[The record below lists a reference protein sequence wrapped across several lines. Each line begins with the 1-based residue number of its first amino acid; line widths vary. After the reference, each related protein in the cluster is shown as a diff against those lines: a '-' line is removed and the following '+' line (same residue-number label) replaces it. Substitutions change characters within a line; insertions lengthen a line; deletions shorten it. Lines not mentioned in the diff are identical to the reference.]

1 MRKIPMNKVR
11 EVLRLH
17 FQLGLSA
24 RQSAKATNT
33 KRSTALEYCNRFERI
48 SLKIDEFLNLSE
60 QKQEELLFFKKS
72 VTTKTSKPLPDLQL
86 IHNELKNAKK
96 TKVTL
101 ALLHQEYKEQ
111 HPDGYGYTQF
121 REHYIRYT
129 KKLNPS
135 MRQIHL
141 PGDKVFVDY
150 SGLTM
155 PIVNVKTGEIG
166 KAQIFVAVLGASG
179 YTFVHATLSQKKE
192 DFVLSH
198 TLAYEFFGGAPRIVV
213 PDNLKSAIT
222 YNNKKGVVVNET
234 YADLARHYNMVV
246 EPARPYKPKDKAKAE
261 QGVLGIQRWILA
273 SLRNRTFFSVDELND
288 AISTLIDK
296 YNNKI
301 VKRYDKSRTELYE
314 ELDKPYLQQLPANA
328 YVYREFKIATV
339 NQNYHIMLEKCEY
352 SVPFK
357 YLKQK
362 VEVRHSYRTVEIYH
376 KNSLI
381 ATHPKLYR
389 KYEASTLK
397 EHMPKNHQYQY
408 EKMNPKRLS
417 GWAAAIGTNAT
428 EFVKKVF
435 ETVEHPPNAYS
446 KIIAILSLAKIYGK
460 QELELA
466 IGYGVKYSTTSTKSM
481 RSILDKKLYLSD
493 PVNNKITHSLFDN
506 HENLRGNV
514 YK

>member
-1 MRKIPMNKVR
+1 MNKVR
-11 EVLRLH
+11 EVLRLR

-33 KRSTALEYCNRFERI
+33 KRSTALEYCSRFERI

-60 QKQEELLFFKKS
+60 QKQEELLFSKKS
-72 VTTKTSKPLPDLQL
+72 AVVKTSKPLPDFQL

-111 HPDGYGYTQF
+111 HPDGYSYTQF
-121 REHYIRYT
+121 REHYTRYT

-155 PIVNVKTGEIG
+155 PIVNSKTGEIS

-179 YTFVHATLSQKKE
+179 YTFVHATPSQKKE

-198 TLAYEFFGGAPRIVV
+198 TLAYEFFGGTPRIVV

-261 QGVLGIQRWILA
+261 QGVLGTQRWILA

-288 AISTLIDK
+288 AISILIDK
-296 YNNKI
+296 YNNKM

-314 ELDKPYLQQLPANA
+314 ELDKPYLQQLPTNT
-328 YVYREFKIATV
+328 YVYREFRIATV

-352 SVPFK
+352 SAPFK
-357 YLKQK
+357 YIKQK
-362 VEVRHSYRTVEIYH
+362 VEVRHSYSTVEIYH
-376 KNSLI
+376 KNTLI
-381 ATHPKLYR
+381 ATHPKLYH
-389 KYEASTLK
+389 KYEASTLV
-397 EHMPKNHQYQY
+397 EHMPVNHQYQH
-408 EKMNPKRLS
+408 EKMNPQRLKS
-417 GWAAAIGTNAT
+417 WAANIGVNAT

-493 PVNNKITHSLFDN
+493 PANNKITNSLFDN
-506 HENLRGNV
+506 HENLRGNI